1 MPVRGLPLILGALV
15 LAMAPLGAAGQEFYI
30 SPTQRT
36 DGTPSDR
43 EAQNGVFDVKHKP
56 AVPGQKPGIVLGEV
70 QTAPRIEGVRPED
83 VAARYVPQATPY
95 TTDPPPAPA
104 PPGANPADQAPSPK
118 TAGAPVDSS
127 SENKAVPP
135 GTDPRPVR
143 PAEAFPP
150 ERIEKTPRAGSL
162 QPAPKDDPRSVEE
175 NKDSGG

>member
-43 EAQNGVFDVKHKP
+43 EAQNGVFDAKHKP

-104 PPGANPADQAPSPK
+104 PP
-118 TAGAPVDSS
+118 
-127 SENKAVPP
+127 
-135 GTDPRPVR
+135 
-143 PAEAFPP
+143 EAFPP
-150 ERIEKTPRAGSL
+150 ERIEKTPRAGSP